1 MNPAVRIERGYY
13 LIDTD
18 AWVDQRVGERA
29 DDFTALLREF
39 TGHDLFREQVTSM
52 DVSSRVLL
60 WCAARGWPVSEGAP
74 IYQDATNG

>member
-1 MNPAVRIERGYY
+1 MNPAVHMERGYY

-29 DDFTALLREF
+29 DDVTALLREF

-52 DVSSRVLL
+52 DVSAG
-60 WCAARGWPVSEGAP
+60 WCCGAP
-74 IYQDATNG
+74 PAAGRSAKARRSTRTTNG